1 MQDQL
6 NKNAVA
12 AIRVSTT
19 KQGTDGDSPEAQKE
33 QIERFVESR
42 GIVIKKF
49 FVFLESASKEQQP
62 MQEAIDYCKNPT
74 NGIELFIIKSIDRF
88 TRGGSDFYG
97 PLKRQLEQCNV
108 SLVDIYGVISAQK
121 VNTLDHLGFQ
131 YKWSVYSPS
140 KKSEILEA
148 ERAQDEL
155 RDIMSRMIGAE
166 IRYTQMGFWMR
177 QPPYGFVSEKI
188 ETRNGK
194 RCVLRPHPVE
204 AEYVIKAFELRA
216 QGILFDTQIVEEI
229 NNMGYT
235 GRVHY
240 VHSKQDRTRVINKRG
255 GVPLT
260 VKQLQRMISNPI
272 YAGVNTEKWTGGTPV
287 QCAFDGL
294 VSLEQ
299 FNRANKG
306 KKIFTKDE
314 QGDIVIYNKP
324 PEARYAIAKG
334 IRNPDFP
341 YRKFVMCP
349 QCDKPL
355 IGSASR
361 GKSGKYYP
369 AYHCDKRGHYFRI
382 PKQELEAT
390 VAEFIGSLQVSQD
403 HIDDVVAVIKA
414 DWQKRQRSLEQELET
429 LESHIK
435 GLQLETKET
444 ANKIKFVTNETTIKY
459 IEEDIMRLEKQIE
472 GLSAEKAKKEHKKLI
487 NFNVVL
493 ARVRYLAEHLDYL
506 LARQADP
513 VKKAQFFAAV
523 FNKLPNYGNLKN
535 GTPEAAQFTGVN
547 PIFSLLKLPRGQM
560 VTSVSMR
567 WNTLYPS
574 LEKLH
579 LKLQDIGCISH
590 NDTGIVIKTE
600 REE

>member
-1 MQDQL
+1 MHDQL

-33 QIERFVESR
+33 QIERFAEAK
-42 GIVIKKF
+42 GINIKKY

-62 MQEAIDYCKNPT
+62 MQEAIDYCKNPK
-74 NGIELFIIKSIDRF
+74 NQVELFVVKSIDRF

-97 PLKRQLEQCNV
+97 PLKRQLEQCSV
-108 SLVDIYGVISAQK
+108 TLLDIYGVISTQK
-121 VNTLDHLGFQ
+121 VNTLDHLGFE

-148 ERAQDEL
+148 ERANDEL

-194 RCVLRPHPVE
+194 RCILKPHSTE
-204 AEYVIKAFELRA
+204 AKYVIKAFELRA
-216 QGILFDTQIVEEI
+216 QGILYDTQIVDEI

-235 GRVHY
+235 SRIHY
-240 VHSKQDRTRVINKRG
+240 VRDKHDRTKIMDKRG
-255 GVPLT
+255 GGSLT
-260 VKQLQRMISNPI
+260 VKQLQRIIANPI
-272 YAGVNTEKWTGGTPV
+272 YAGINVEKWTGGSPV

-299 FNRANKG
+299 FNRANRG
-306 KKIFTKDE
+306 KKIISKDD
-314 QGDIVIYNKP
+314 QGDIVIFNKP
-324 PEARYAIAKG
+324 AEERYASPKG

-349 QCDKPL
+349 LCDKPL
-355 IGSASR
+355 IGSATR

-382 PKQELEAT
+382 PKKELEDT
-390 VAEFIGSLQVSQD
+390 VTEFISSLQVSKE
-403 HIDDVVAVIKA
+403 HIDNVIAVIEA
-414 DWQKRQRSLEQELET
+414 DWQKRQENLEKELET
-429 LESHIK
+429 LELHIK
-435 GLQLETKET
+435 GLRLEAKET
-444 ANKIKFVTNETTIKY
+444 ANKIKFVSSEATIKY
-459 IEEDIMRLEKQIE
+459 IEEDIVRIEQQVKDLE
-472 GLSAEKAKKEHKKLI
+472 SEKAKKERTKLI
-487 NFNVVL
+487 NFDVVL
-493 ARVRYLAEHLDYL
+493 KRVRYLAEHLDHL
-506 LARQADP
+506 LTRQADP
-513 VKKAQFFAAV
+513 VKKAQFFATV
-523 FNKLPNYGNLKN
+523 FSTLPNYLNLKN
-535 GTPEAAQFTGVN
+535 GTPEATSFTGIN

-560 VTSVSMR
+560 VTPAGFEPAIFWMR
-567 WNTLYPS
+567 TRCPRPLDEGAICLPKIIS
-574 LEKLH
+574 LS
-579 LKLQDIGCISH
+579 I
-590 NDTGIVIKTE
+590 T
-600 REE
+600 